1 VQLRKVC
8 QVSERED
15 LGAQFARV
23 TRRLIA
29 LEMPLLDEHELTM
42 WEYAVLLRLRSSPAE
57 TQLELARSVRY
68 DKTRLI
74 GLLNGLEE
82 RGLLVRAPAPG
93 DRRARVV
100 NLTDRGRERVEAAQ
114 RDIHQMEDALVTPT
128 QRQALQALLDRL
140 TNAR

>member
-1 VQLRKVC
+1 
-8 QVSERED
+8 VSERED

-57 TQLELARSVRY
+57 TQLELARSIRY

-74 GLLNGLEE
+74 GLLDGLAE
-82 RGLLVRAPAPG
+82 RGLLVRAPAAG

-100 NLTDRGRERVEAAQ
+100 NLTDRGRERVEAAR
-114 RDIHQMEDALVTPT
+114 RDIHQMEDELLTPT